1 MDHVD
6 GFYCTLL
13 GSSNDQALSLDHD
26 ALELPFINLAHHYD
40 PITMDE
46 VWDVVKY
53 LPRTGRLVLM
63 VSLGGFIGYVGNH
76 KAWLHAL
83 HG

>member
-6 GFYCTLL
+6 GFYCKLL
-13 GSSNDQALSLDHD
+13 GSSNDQAFSLDHD
-26 ALELPFINLAHHYD
+26 ALELPFVNLAHHYD

-53 LPRTGRLVLM
+53 LLQDRAPGPDVFTGRL
-63 VSLGGFIGYVGNH
+63 
-76 KAWLHAL
+76 
-83 HG
+83 